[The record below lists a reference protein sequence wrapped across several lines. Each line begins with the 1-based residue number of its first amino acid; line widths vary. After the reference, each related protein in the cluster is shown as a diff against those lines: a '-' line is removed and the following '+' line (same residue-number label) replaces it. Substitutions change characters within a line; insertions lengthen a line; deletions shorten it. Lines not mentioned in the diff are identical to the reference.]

1 MRLLSLKFRAF
12 EERQYRHAY
21 LKRMH
26 ELLNDCSERTLADIV
41 DHIPPMI
48 V

>member
-1 MRLLSLKFRAF
+1 M
-12 EERQYRHAY
+12 YAY

-26 ELLNDCSERTLADIV
+26 ELLNDRSERTLADIV
-41 DHIPPMI
+41 DQISAAI